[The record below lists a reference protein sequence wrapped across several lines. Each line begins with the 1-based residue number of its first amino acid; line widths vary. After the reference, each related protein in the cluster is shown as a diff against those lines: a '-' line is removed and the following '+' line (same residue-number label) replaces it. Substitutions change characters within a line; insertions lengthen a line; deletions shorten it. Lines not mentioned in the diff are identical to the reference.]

1 MKKYLSFGL
10 AVLCFFTIRVSKAQF
25 TSGANGFFMKNGALV
40 TIDGLT
46 IAPSADLALNGKTLL
61 LSDVPI
67 QGSPNNSIRRVYTF
81 NEALDFTGTLG
92 IFYLPAELNGNIE
105 ASLQMTTLGAAGAGY
120 VTSNGSAVDQSK
132 HYVFNLFNG
141 ISLRSVSA
149 MQAGGVLPVTLVSFI
164 AKKEN
169 QAALLQWATSSETNS
184 AFFEIQRSENGKDW
198 HALGQV
204 AAGGESKALL
214 HYVFTDSNPISGGSS
229 KGENLYRLKMIDT
242 DGTFAYSM
250 IRSLW
255 FEGLS
260 EIALFPNPAVDMV
273 QIKVA
278 DWGKVERVKVV
289 NAAGKTVYESVSS
302 QLDYISFN
310 GIKVKDFPV
319 GLYFVKIQGKD
330 GFVHSLKMMKY

>member
-10 AVLCFFTIRVSKAQF
+10 AVLCFFTTLVSKGQF

-61 LSDVPI
+61 LSNVPI
-67 QGSPNNSIRRVYTF
+67 QGSPNNSIGRVYTF

-105 ASLQMTTLGAAGAGY
+105 ASLQMTTSGAAGAGY
-120 VTSNGSAVDQSK
+120 VTPNGSTVDQSK
-132 HYVFNLFNG
+132 HYVFNAFNG
-141 ISLRSVSA
+141 ISLRSVTA
-149 MQAGGVLPVTLVSFI
+149 MQAGGVLPVTLVSFF

-169 QAALLQWATSSETNS
+169 QAALLQWTTSYETNS

-214 HYVFTDSNPISGGSS
+214 QYAFTDSNPISGGSS
-229 KGENLYRLKMIDT
+229 KGENLYRLKMVDT
-242 DGTFAYSM
+242 DERFAYSM
-250 IRSLW
+250 IRSLR
-255 FEGLS
+255 FDRL
-260 EIALFPNPAVDMV
+260 
-273 QIKVA
+273 
-278 DWGKVERVKVV
+278 
-289 NAAGKTVYESVSS
+289 
-302 QLDYISFN
+302 
-310 GIKVKDFPV
+310 
-319 GLYFVKIQGKD
+319 
-330 GFVHSLKMMKY
+330 